1 MNFVFSKKTCH
12 RTAALMVAIS
22 FMSLV
27 APVLAQNSV
36 DKLSSDEL
44 VKAKA
49 ALEVIHDKLSKIGK
63 TQSQIQ
69 LVDSDE
75 IDIQTADDDKGTI
88 SLSTALVLHFR
99 DDRDAVASLIAR
111 QQASQRKKPV
121 AKQETK
127 KSPTVSKLMDMVG
140 SAVSSAV
147 DAKVGIS
154 GAAQTAAEGGSE
166 VIDRVASQVLEKEI
180 DEASVNWLAEA
191 GYNPYGAIRAQ
202 KSLSALPEGSRG
214 QKLATNPEKVA
225 YLEAL
230 VEDNPKAKAFSADAK
245 TPLLSRPPASSS
257 ASANGTASNSM
268 TVKTSGD
275 AGDEPIEGVSLSRYA
290 AIKND
295 IAFKGESEG
304 LAKHNLT
311 AEAFAK
317 IDQQWSSR
325 IAQDKNRS
333 LNARYATH
341 YLEASQGEFA
351 DWGRDVAQVKQTG
364 RLQLGT
370 DPTGVDDWVAL
381 HKAHQEAA
389 RGGPDAVAAFGKAAK
404 DKGLSLYDFQIV
416 NAWWAQRAKDRAS
429 QGDRSLLQRM
439 N

>member
-36 DKLSSDEL
+36 DKLNSDEL

-154 GAAQTAAEGGSE
+154 GCC
-166 VIDRVASQVLEKEI
+166 
-180 DEASVNWLAEA
+180 
-191 GYNPYGAIRAQ
+191 
-202 KSLSALPEGSRG
+202 
-214 QKLATNPEKVA
+214 TN
-225 YLEAL
+225 
-230 VEDNPKAKAFSADAK
+230 
-245 TPLLSRPPASSS
+245 R
-257 ASANGTASNSM
+257 
-268 TVKTSGD
+268 
-275 AGDEPIEGVSLSRYA
+275 R
-290 AIKND
+290 
-295 IAFKGESEG
+295 
-304 LAKHNLT
+304 
-311 AEAFAK
+311 
-317 IDQQWSSR
+317 
-325 IAQDKNRS
+325 
-333 LNARYATH
+333 
-341 YLEASQGEFA
+341 
-351 DWGRDVAQVKQTG
+351 
-364 RLQLGT
+364 
-370 DPTGVDDWVAL
+370 
-381 HKAHQEAA
+381 
-389 RGGPDAVAAFGKAAK
+389 
-404 DKGLSLYDFQIV
+404 
-416 NAWWAQRAKDRAS
+416 
-429 QGDRSLLQRM
+429 
-439 N
+439 